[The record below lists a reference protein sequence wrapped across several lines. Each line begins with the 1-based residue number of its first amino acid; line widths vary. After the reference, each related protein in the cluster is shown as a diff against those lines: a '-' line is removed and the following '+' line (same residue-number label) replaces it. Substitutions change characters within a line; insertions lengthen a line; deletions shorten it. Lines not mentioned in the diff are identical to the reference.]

1 MFIFLFS
8 LLFFLTKSIMCSS
21 IFLYCK
27 RDFAVDSNAQVP
39 NWAPVLIYN
48 EDNITTRE
56 FKNKDRYT
64 LYKDESSGNI
74 NDWDYSVE
82 KHENEITI
90 KLQQFDNQKRI
101 FIYKITNHSIE
112 PIYSEFDYMGY
123 TFFAIF
129 VSLIISIFIF
139 LIYKILPR
147 LRKST

>member
-1 MFIFLFS
+1 
-8 LLFFLTKSIMCSS
+8 MCSS
-21 IFLYCK
+21 IFLYCE

-39 NWAPVLIYN
+39 NWAPVLIYY

-56 FKNKDRYT
+56 FKNKDNYT

-82 KHENEITI
+82 KHENEITV

-123 TFFAIF
+123 TFLQYL
-129 VSLIISIFIF
+129 SH
-139 LIYKILPR
+139 
-147 LRKST
+147 